1 MKNKMKILSF
11 FLLALTFSN
20 LTWATVEYGQLRADP
35 SLAGNNN
42 YEGICSEQIV
52 LSLGDM
58 LEPIGYSGDYSG
70 LLRLA
75 IEVEGAQR
83 PWYIEMGSSSI
94 TRFVNRLVGPC
105 ILYFYQTSSNISS
118 PINKPPILFYKIT
131 RATNPQPVSQ

>member
-1 MKNKMKILSF
+1 MKLLSL

-35 SLAGNNN
+35 TLAGNNN

-52 LSLGDM
+52 LIEGDM

-70 LLRLA
+70 PLRLA

-83 PWYIEMGSSSI
+83 SWNLEMGNSSI

-105 ILYFYQTSSNISS
+105 ILYFYQASGNISS
-118 PINKPPILFYKIT
+118 PVSTPPILFYKIT
-131 RATNPQPVSQ
+131 RAANPQPVSQ